1 LKSGVQ
7 VSSIEKGKMKEA
19 GIKQDF
25 IITFVNNTMVTNPAD
40 VAAIVKKAKRSVLVE
55 GVYPDGSVFYYAIGL

>member
-1 LKSGVQ
+1 M
-7 VSSIEKGKMKEA
+7 EKVAQQRCWHLYYKRL

-25 IITFVNNTMVTNPAD
+25 IITFVNNSMVTNPAD

>member
-1 LKSGVQ
+1 
-7 VSSIEKGKMKEA
+7 MKEA

-25 IITFVNNTMVTNPAD
+25 IITFVNNTMVTSPAD